1 MAENPTSNNPE
12 LFRDLSEEE
21 QEILVAGEA
30 SLFYQQTN
38 IQTTAENTL
47 NLGGGDV
54 SSQKSTY
61 NLSQTTISYSIK
73 LNLPTS
79 SPSAN
84 RRKNVLGNFLISL
97 FS

>member
-12 LFRDLSEEE
+12 LFRDLPEEE

-30 SLFYQQTN
+30 NFFSQQTN
-38 IQTTAENTL
+38 IQTTADNTV
-47 NLGGGDV
+47 NLGSGDV

-61 NLSQTTISYSIK
+61 NLSQTTIGYSIK
-73 LNLPTS
+73 LDLPTS
-79 SPSAN
+79 SPSSN
-84 RRKNVLGNFLISL
+84 SWKNLLGNFLRSL